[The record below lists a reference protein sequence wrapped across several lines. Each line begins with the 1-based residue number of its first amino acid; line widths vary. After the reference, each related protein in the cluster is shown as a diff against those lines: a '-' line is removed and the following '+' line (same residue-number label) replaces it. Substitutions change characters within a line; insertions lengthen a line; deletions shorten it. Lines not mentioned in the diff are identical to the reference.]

1 MIACFGLCGLLKAQ
15 LEVAH
20 VLTKN
25 NSATGFGMYLHI
37 GTPVSKGAE
46 VSGELGFYYFAPQG
60 AHMIMIPLLA
70 GYRYNLNGSRTGLY
84 IEPQV
89 GYSFGGTD
97 IQKKDES
104 GNPIYNNDEVVDQK
118 VSGMTGAITAGYLFP
133 KIPLQL
139 GIRYTH
145 IFVSGD
151 PTQSILSLRASYAL
165 AFGRR

>member
-1 MIACFGLCGLLKAQ
+1 MIACIGLSSLLKAQ
-15 LEVAH
+15 VEVAQL
-20 VLTKN
+20 LTKN

-46 VSGELGFYYFAPQG
+46 ISGELGFYYFAPQG
-60 AHMIMIPLLA
+60 THMIMIPLLA
-70 GYRYNLNGSRTGLY
+70 GYRYNLNRTRTGLY
-84 IEPQV
+84 VEPQV

-97 IQKKDES
+97 IQKTDES
-104 GNPIYNNDEVVDQK
+104 GNTIYNNDEVVDQK